1 MPKKPK
7 TSKQDGEAAPAPELS
22 TAPPAPSAQDAAGL
36 TPQDADLDLNSET
49 WSNFSEVDDELDGLP
64 ER

>member
-7 TSKQDGEAAPAPELS
+7 ASEQDAKAAPAPELS
-22 TAPPAPSAQDAAGL
+22 AAPPAPSAQDAAGP
-36 TPQDADLDLNSET
+36 TPQDADLDLNGET
-49 WSNFSEVDDELDGLP
+49 WSNFSEVDDELDELP